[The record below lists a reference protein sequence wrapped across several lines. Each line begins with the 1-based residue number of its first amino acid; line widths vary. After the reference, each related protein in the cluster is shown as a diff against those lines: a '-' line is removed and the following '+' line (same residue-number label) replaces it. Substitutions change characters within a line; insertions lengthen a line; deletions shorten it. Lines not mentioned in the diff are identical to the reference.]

1 MINQTTTVTGLFNSA
16 HLCPLPLAL
25 CLLKPVAH
33 VCTLKMAEDG
43 LSVTLP
49 LPMDVP
55 SRVINLLSLPPP
67 GLVIWRLGAGGGPG
81 IWSLRS
87 LGLGFK
93 TPVSHARIDTPLKT
107 HTDVHPHTDR
117 HAH

>member
-1 MINQTTTVTGLFNSA
+1 
-16 HLCPLPLAL
+16 
-25 CLLKPVAH
+25 
-33 VCTLKMAEDG
+33 MAEDG

-87 LGLGFK
+87 LGLGFE
-93 TPVSHARIDTPLKT
+93 TPVSMVQEVGKT
-107 HTDVHPHTDR
+107 HLRLGLGIAVEERESERERERERERALFAVLVLVLAVLGFHP
-117 HAH
+117 